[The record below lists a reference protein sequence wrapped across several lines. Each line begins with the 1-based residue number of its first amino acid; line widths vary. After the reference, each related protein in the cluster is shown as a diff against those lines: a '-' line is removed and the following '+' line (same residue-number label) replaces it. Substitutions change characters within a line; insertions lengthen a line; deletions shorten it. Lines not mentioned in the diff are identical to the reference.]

1 MMGCGT
7 NWPMVGSSGGA
18 EDGWK
23 PSWASVGLIC
33 AAVGMPPVCGAG
45 AALGATDGAGA
56 VSFTATCCCGAGCCG
71 EGCAGGRAVA
81 VGAGGGGGAA
91 VVPASATAV
100 VPLGVMAPVLVSMSA
115 SASCTG
121 FSVSASKVLPKTP
134 VFARFLL
141 GAGVSLSLGAG
152 GGGAALAATFV
163 LLSDGSGAGGGGGGA
178 ATGSVP
184 PRSASALY
192 CVLERSEASDCAT
205 CCCCACVDGASG
217 LSGIAARSGVS
228 PLCASAS

>member
-1 MMGCGT
+1 M
-7 NWPMVGSSGGA
+7 
-18 EDGWK
+18 
-23 PSWASVGLIC
+23 
-33 AAVGMPPVCGAG
+33 
-45 AALGATDGAGA
+45 
-56 VSFTATCCCGAGCCG
+56 
-71 EGCAGGRAVA
+71 
-81 VGAGGGGGAA
+81 GAGGGGGAA
-91 VVPASATAV
+91 VAAV
-100 VPLGVMAPVLVSMSA
+100 SLAPVLGVMSPVLVSMSA
-115 SASCTG
+115 LASCTG

-134 VFARFLL
+134 VFARFLA

-152 GGGAALAATFV
+152 GGGAALDATFV
-163 LLSDGSGAGGGGGGA
+163 LSDGSGAGGGGGGA

-192 CVLERSEASDCAT
+192 CVLERSDASDCAT

>member
-71 EGCAGGRAVA
+71 EGCAGGREVA
-81 VGAGGGGGAA
+81 VDA
-91 VVPASATAV
+91 VGDVCGETVLASATAAK
-100 VPLGVMAPVLVSMSA
+100 PLGVMSLVLVRMA
-115 SASCTG
+115 KPASCTG
-121 FSVSASKVLPKTP
+121 FS
-134 VFARFLL
+134 
-141 GAGVSLSLGAG
+141 
-152 GGGAALAATFV
+152 
-163 LLSDGSGAGGGGGGA
+163 
-178 ATGSVP
+178 
-184 PRSASALY
+184 
-192 CVLERSEASDCAT
+192 
-205 CCCCACVDGASG
+205 
-217 LSGIAARSGVS
+217 
-228 PLCASAS
+228 

>member
-141 GAGVSLSLGAG
+141 GAGVSLSLG
-152 GGGAALAATFV
+152 
-163 LLSDGSGAGGGGGGA
+163 GGGGA